1 MARRLIESFNGS
13 LRDACLNEENF
24 DSLAD
29 ARQKLALWRYD
40 DNTVRPHASLGNQ
53 TPSER
58 ARHLS
63 NLRATHPARVLEPKP
78 KTINQPDSRYERGT
92 TGARVSIVAA
102 LRGSLVFQIGHHGL
116 LKAG

>member
-13 LRDACLNEENF
+13 LRDACLNDENF

-58 ARHLS
+58 AGHLS
-63 NLRATHPARVLEPKP
+63 QMRATHPARVPNPKP

-92 TGARVSIVAA
+92 TGARVGAPAPHPFRFPICDD
-102 LRGSLVFQIGHHGL
+102 R
-116 LKAG
+116 